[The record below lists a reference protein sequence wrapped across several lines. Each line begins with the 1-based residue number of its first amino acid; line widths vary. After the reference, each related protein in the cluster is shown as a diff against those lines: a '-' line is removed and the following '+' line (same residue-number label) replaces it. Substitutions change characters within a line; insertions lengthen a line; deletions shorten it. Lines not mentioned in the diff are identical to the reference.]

1 MHVHLAIQ
9 EKGEPSISLV
19 PRSLEM
25 EVDCGSSS
33 VWMCSRWIFVPLD
46 LSCGVCCPCG
56 YLVAILIVVLL
67 GDVGDDMLKF

>member
-25 EVDCGSSS
+25 EVDRGSSS
-33 VWMCSRWIFVPLD
+33 VLMCSRWIVSPLY
-46 LSCGVCCPCG
+46 LSCD
-56 YLVAILIVVLL
+56 YLVSILMIVLR

>member
-1 MHVHLAIQ
+1 MNVHLAIQ

-25 EVDCGSSS
+25 EVDHGSSS
-33 VWMCSRWIFVPLD
+33 VCSRWIVAPRYP
-46 LSCGVCCPCG
+46 SYGGCCPCD
-56 YLVAILIVVLL
+56 YLVSILMVVLR